1 VKILITGRNGQVGW
15 ELQRALAPLG
25 AVVAAD
31 RQQLNLADADAIR
44 QAVRHI
50 GPDLIVNA
58 GAYTAVDKAE
68 EDQASAMAVNGIAPG
83 VLAEEAKRLGAAVI
97 HYSTDYVFDGEKGSP
112 YEEIDAAKPQSVYG
126 ATKLAGEKAVA
137 AAGAPY
143 LTLRTS
149 WVYGRR
155 GRNFLLTMLRLAA
168 ERDEL
173 RVVDDQI
180 GAPTWSRMI
189 ADATAAIVAQGHA
202 HGGIA
207 GLLADRGGLY
217 HLTADGQTSWFGFAR
232 AIVAHAEKKPRM
244 TPISTADYPLAAKRP
259 AYSVMSSARLERA
272 FGIRLPAWD
281 AALEL
286 CLAESAQMS
295 VLHA

>member
-1 VKILITGRNGQVGW
+1 MKVLITGRNGQVGW

-25 AVVAAD
+25 KVVALD
-31 RQQLNLADADAIR
+31 RAELNLADVDSIR

-68 EDQASAMAVNGIAPG
+68 QEPDLAMAVNGIAPG
-83 VLAEEAKRLGAAVI
+83 VLAEEAKRVGAAII
-97 HYSTDYVFDGEKGSP
+97 HFSTDYVFDGSKSAP
-112 YEEIDAAKPQSVYG
+112 YEEIDAPNPQSAYG
-126 ATKLAGEKAVA
+126 ASKLAGEKAVA

-149 WVYGRR
+149 WVYGLR
-155 GRNFLLTMLRLAA
+155 GKNFLLTMLRLAA

-189 ADATAAIVAQGHA
+189 AEATAAVVAQGRA
-202 HGGIA
+202 HGGI
-207 GLLADRGGLY
+207 GKLLAERGGLY
-217 HLTADGQTSWFGFAR
+217 HLTAGGQTSWFGFAS
-232 AIVAHAEKKPRM
+232 AIVAHAAKPPRM
-244 TPISTADYPLAAKRP
+244 TSIATVDYPLPAKRP
-259 AYSVMSSARLERA
+259 AYSVMSSAKLERG
-272 FGIRLPAWD
+272 FGIALPDWQES
-281 AALEL
+281 LTL
-286 CLAESAQMS
+286 CMQDLPR
-295 VLHA
+295 